1 VDVCISVS
9 EKKCWLDSTETI
21 KTSQTHVSTQELLST
36 GENME
41 RILYTVNEFRGK
53 IIPMSRSKM
62 YSEINKLRLQTVK
75 IGSRRYISKD
85 AISEYVALLE
95 SETSVS

>member
-1 VDVCISVS
+1 MSV
-9 EKKCWLDSTETI
+9 
-21 KTSQTHVSTQELLST
+21 QELLSI

-41 RILYTVNEFRGK
+41 RILYTVDEFRGK